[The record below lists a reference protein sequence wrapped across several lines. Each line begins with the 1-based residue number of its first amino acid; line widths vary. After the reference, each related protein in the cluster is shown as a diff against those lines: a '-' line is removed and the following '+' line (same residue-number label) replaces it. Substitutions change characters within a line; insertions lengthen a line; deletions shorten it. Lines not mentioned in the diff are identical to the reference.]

1 MSSEFVLNV
10 TARQRVLGW
19 LQPHRIVLIAL
30 ALLIVICVALFMRW
44 DWLPSY
50 AGLDGVHAHD
60 DLLEDLSRQAIDAH
74 VRTLSGFGRRLH
86 QIDPSLLTR
95 VEQVD
100 HPIVAAGIEAR
111 MYELEA
117 IRSWERNPQIYAEII
132 GSSLA
137 GQALFAY
144 APEAERARR
153 VVSKL
158 RQVPRL
164 VQAARDNIKECP
176 GIFVKVGLES
186 WRGTLRFIE
195 SDLPRAFSGL
205 DDLHILGDLADT
217 STEAAT
223 AIKSYLDYLETD
235 LAPRAKASF
244 RLGRER
250 FEQKLKL
257 EDGVD
262 LSSDRLLAIALRE
275 LSAVQEEFRKVA
287 GRLNGGDPIE
297 AWRRAKEQ
305 HPAPGQ
311 LISVAEAQVA
321 ELEEFLRTQ
330 DLVSLPDSEPVVVAP
345 SPDFYRWAFASM
357 WTPGPFES
365 KPSRAYYYLTD
376 VDRSWSPD
384 RQKEHLRDFNIP
396 TLWNI
401 SIHEVYPGHFLHFR
415 HLRQVESKVRK
426 STLFAPASFV
436 EGWAHY
442 CEHMMVEAGF
452 RRGDVTIRI
461 GQLAEALVRL
471 ARFVVAIR
479 LHCEDLSV
487 EQGMR
492 FFRDEAFLE
501 ETTARR
507 EAERGTFD
515 PTYLVYSL
523 GKLMMLKL
531 RRDYKEQQG
540 GKYSLRAFH
549 DAVLSQGSAP
559 FWALRRLLLGETVD
573 ASLE

>member
-1 MSSEFVLNV
+1 MYPSEPFPHFVDDY
-10 TARQRVLGW
+10 
-19 LQPHRIVLIAL
+19 L
-30 ALLIVICVALFMRW
+30 AYLHEA
-44 DWLPSY
+44 LPSY

-86 QIDPSLLTR
+86 QIDPSHLSR

-223 AIKSYLDYLETD
+223 AIKSYLDYLEND

-262 LSSDRLLAIALRE
+262 IGSDRLLAIALRE

-287 GRLNGGDPIE
+287 GRLNGGDPID

-311 LISVAEAQVA
+311 LISVAEAQVG

-376 VDRSWSPD
+376 VDRNWSPD

-415 HLRQVESKVRK
+415 HLRQIDSKVRK

>member
-1 MSSEFVLNV
+1 MYPSEPFPHFVDDY
-10 TARQRVLGW
+10 
-19 LQPHRIVLIAL
+19 L
-30 ALLIVICVALFMRW
+30 AYLHEA
-44 DWLPSY
+44 LPSY
-50 AGLDGVHAHD
+50 AGLDGIHAHD
-60 DLLEDLSRQAIDAH
+60 DLLEDLSRQGIDAH
-74 VRTLSGFGRRLH
+74 VRALSGFGRRLH
-86 QIDPSLLTR
+86 QIDPSVLSK
-95 VEQVD
+95 VERVD

-111 MYELEA
+111 MYELEVV
-117 IRSWERNPQIYAEII
+117 RSWERNPQIYAEII

-158 RQVPRL
+158 RQVPRF

-195 SDLPRAFSGL
+195 SDLPRAFASL

-217 STEAAT
+217 STEAAS
-223 AIKSYLDYLETD
+223 AIKSYLDYLEND

-250 FEQKLKL
+250 FERKLKL

-262 LSSDRLLAIALRE
+262 IGSDRLLAIAMRE
-275 LSAVQEEFRKVA
+275 LAAVQEEFRKVA
-287 GRLNGGDPIE
+287 GRLNGGDPVE
-297 AWRRAKEQ
+297 AWRKAKEQ

-311 LISVAEAQVA
+311 LISVAEAQVS
-321 ELEEFLRTQ
+321 ELEEFLRAQ
-330 DLVSLPDSEPVVVAP
+330 DLVSLPDAEPVVVAP

-376 VDRSWSPD
+376 VDRNWPPD
-384 RQKEHLRDFNIP
+384 RQKDHLRDFNIP

-452 RRGDVTIRI
+452 RRGDVAIRL

-492 FFRDEAFLE
+492 VFRDEAFLE
-501 ETTARR
+501 EATARR

-540 GKYSLRAFH
+540 GKYSLRSFH

-559 FWALRRLLLGETVD
+559 FWALRRLLLDETVD

>member
-1 MSSEFVLNV
+1 MYPSEPFPHFVDDY
-10 TARQRVLGW
+10 
-19 LQPHRIVLIAL
+19 L
-30 ALLIVICVALFMRW
+30 AYLHEA
-44 DWLPSY
+44 LPSY

-86 QIDPSLLTR
+86 QIDPTHLSR

-100 HPIVAAGIEAR
+100 HPIVAAGIEGR
-111 MYELEA
+111 MYELEVV
-117 IRSWERNPQIYAEII
+117 RSWERNPQIYAEII

-223 AIKSYLDYLETD
+223 AIKSYIDYLETD

-250 FEQKLKL
+250 FERKLKL

-287 GRLNGGDPIE
+287 GRLNGGDPVE
-297 AWRRAKEQ
+297 AWRKAKEQ

-311 LISVAEAQVA
+311 LISVAEAQVG

-330 DLVSLPDSEPVVVAP
+330 DLVTLPDSEPVVVAP

-376 VDRSWSPD
+376 VDRNWPPD

-452 RRGDVTIRI
+452 RRGDVTIRL

-540 GKYSLRAFH
+540 GKYSLRSFH

>member
-1 MSSEFVLNV
+1 MYPSEPFPHFVDDY
-10 TARQRVLGW
+10 
-19 LQPHRIVLIAL
+19 L
-30 ALLIVICVALFMRW
+30 AYLHEA
-44 DWLPSY
+44 LPSY

-86 QIDPSLLTR
+86 QIDPSVLSR

-100 HPIVAAGIEAR
+100 HPIVAAGIEGR
-111 MYELEA
+111 MYELEVV
-117 IRSWERNPQIYAEII
+117 RSWERNPQIYAEII

-195 SDLPRAFSGL
+195 SDLPRAFAGL

-223 AIKSYLDYLETD
+223 AIKSYLDYLEND

-250 FEQKLKL
+250 FERKLKL

-275 LSAVQEEFRKVA
+275 LGAVQEEFRKVA
-287 GRLNGGDPIE
+287 GRLNGSDPIE
-297 AWRRAKEQ
+297 AWRKAKEQ

-311 LISVAEAQVA
+311 LISVAEAQVG

-330 DLVSLPDSEPVVVAP
+330 DLVSLPDAEPVVVAP

-376 VDRSWSPD
+376 VDRSWPPD

-415 HLRQVESKVRK
+415 HLRQVDSKVRK

-452 RRGDVTIRI
+452 RRGDVTIRL

-531 RRDYKEQQG
+531 RRDYKEHQG

-559 FWALRRLLLGETVD
+559 FWAMRRLLLNETVD

>member
-1 MSSEFVLNV
+1 MYPSEPFPHFVDDY
-10 TARQRVLGW
+10 
-19 LQPHRIVLIAL
+19 L
-30 ALLIVICVALFMRW
+30 AYLHEA
-44 DWLPSY
+44 LPSY

-60 DLLEDLSRQAIDAH
+60 DLLEDLSRQGIDAH
-74 VRTLSGFGRRLH
+74 VRALSGFGRRLH
-86 QIDPSLLTR
+86 QIDPSVLSR

-111 MYELEA
+111 MYELEVV
-117 IRSWERNPQIYAEII
+117 RSWERTPQIYSEII

-158 RQVPRL
+158 RQVPRF

-195 SDLPRAFSGL
+195 SDLPRAFASL

-223 AIKSYLDYLETD
+223 AIKSYLDYLEND

-250 FEQKLKL
+250 FERKLKL

-275 LSAVQEEFRKVA
+275 LAAVQEEFRKVA
-287 GRLNGGDPIE
+287 GRLNGGDPVE
-297 AWRRAKEQ
+297 AWRKAKEQ
-305 HPAPGQ
+305 HPAPGE
-311 LISVAEAQVA
+311 LISVAEAQVG
-321 ELEEFLRTQ
+321 ELEKFLRAQ
-330 DLVSLPDSEPVVVAP
+330 DLVSLPDAEPVVVAP

-376 VDRSWSPD
+376 VDRNWPPD

-452 RRGDVTIRI
+452 RRGDVTIRL

-540 GKYSLRAFH
+540 GKYSLRGFH

-559 FWALRRLLLGETVD
+559 FWALRRLLLNETVD